1 MGWAGV
7 YETNSSLRGAPDNL
21 NSSTLVLLQDVAAIH
36 DESLP
41 GDIGGLRGSEEA
53 DRGGNFIRRARSSY
67 RRVQRGDFFGP
78 RPKNRPQTAPADAR
92 CGQFRRAP
100 FKGPRSAHS
109 RPPPPCTS

>member
-53 DRGGNFIRRARSSY
+53 DRGGNFIRRARPSY
-67 RRVQRGDFFGP
+67 RRVQRGDFFGL
-78 RPKNRPQTAPADAR
+78 RRRSRRNPARRDAVD
-92 CGQFRRAP
+92 GDSVARR
-100 FKGPRSAHS
+100 FK
-109 RPPPPCTS
+109 